1 MNILAHGYL
10 SGPRLVGPRSV
21 GPRLVGSRLE
31 NHYTGLLIGNFIG
44 DFIKGDPANPR
55 HNLLADEI
63 MGVRVHRAIDSFTDA
78 HPDVA
83 AVRELL
89 HPRCHKYA
97 GAAVDIFFDHF
108 LAANFMQLTGESLT
122 EFVQNFYRTL
132 QENQNRLPPGAARMT
147 DYMIRQDWLTNYQF
161 TEGVDRSLKGVA
173 RRTAFPSGLDTAIL
187 DLERYYDEIGMH
199 FTEFWPTLVEHIQQT
214 RYAFASRS

>member
-10 SGPRLVGPRSV
+10 SGRHTDV
-21 GPRLVGSRLE
+21 
-31 NHYTGLLIGNFIG
+31 LIGNFIG
-44 DFIKGDPANPR
+44 DFIKGDPANGR
-55 HNLLADEI
+55 HKLTPGEVA
-63 MGVRVHRAIDSFTDA
+63 GVRVHRAIDSFTDA

-108 LAANFMQLTGESLT
+108 LAIQFESLTGESLSD
-122 EFVQNFYRTL
+122 FIHYFYQTL
-132 QENQNRLPPGAARMT
+132 QANQARLPANAVRMA

-161 TEGVDRSLKGVA
+161 TEGIDRSLKGVS
-173 RRTAFPSGLDTAIL
+173 RRTAFPSGLDTAIE
-187 DLERYYDEIGMH
+187 DFTVYYDQIARH
-199 FTEFWPTLVEHIQQT
+199 FTYFWPALVDHIRQT
-214 RYAFASRS
+214 RQALAASYES

>member
-10 SGPRLVGPRSV
+10 SNR
-21 GPRLVGSRLE
+21 
-31 NHYTGLLIGNFIG
+31 NTGLLIGNFIG
-44 DFIKGDPANPR
+44 DFIKGDPARPR
-55 HNLLADEI
+55 HNLSPEEV

-83 AVRELL
+83 AVRDLL

-108 LAANFMQLTGESLT
+108 LAINFEQLTGETLAAFT
-122 EFVQNFYRTL
+122 HYFYQTL
-132 QENQNRLPPGAARMT
+132 LDNQARLPTDASRMA

-161 TEGVDRSLKGVA
+161 IEGVDRSLKGVS
-173 RRTAFPSGLDTAIL
+173 RRTAFPSGLETAIL
-187 DLERYYDEIGMH
+187 DLERYYDLIARH
-199 FTEFWPTLVEHIQQT
+199 FTYFWPTLVEHVQQT
-214 RYAFASRS
+214 RTALTHS